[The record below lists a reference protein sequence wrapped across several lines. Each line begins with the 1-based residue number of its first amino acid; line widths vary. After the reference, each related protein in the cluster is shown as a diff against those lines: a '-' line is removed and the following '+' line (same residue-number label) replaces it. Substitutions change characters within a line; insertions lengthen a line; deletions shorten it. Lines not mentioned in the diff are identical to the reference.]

1 MRTNHH
7 NRFIVTPDTETI
19 IQQTKN
25 WVSEI
30 VIDLQLC
37 PFASAAFNT
46 NNIDYTVVHRRDI
59 TRHLQQIAD
68 CFTFL
73 DDHENIETQLLI
85 FSDAYKDFDNY
96 LDLLHLANQILED
109 LKYTGIYQLA
119 SFHPLYRF
127 ADSMDNDA
135 SNYSNRSPYP
145 MLHILREKSLEQA
158 ITGYPD
164 IEKVPEKNIRKLNKI
179 GYVRMRKKLD
189 SIVE

>member
-1 MRTNHH
+1 M
-7 NRFIVTPDTETI
+7 TPDTETI

-73 DDHENIETQLLI
+73 DDHKNIETQLLI